1 MVRYLVVDERP
12 TQAAY
17 IISDHQAHT
26 DPLIERFERWAR
38 ARLAQGFS
46 LTEAARTVGASE
58 RALARRMK
66 HVLVKTRLSYFQDL
80 RIEHAVHRLQTGTA
94 SVGTIAS
101 EVGYADGV
109 TLRTL
114 LRRNLGRG
122 VRELRGRA

>member
-66 HVLVKTRLSYFQDL
+66 HVLVKTRLSYIQDL

>member
-1 MVRYLVVDERP
+1 VVRYLVVDERP